1 MAATAERPDLTWG
14 WVAGVGY
21 GFELFG
27 HPSFVRAGYRMLYQD
42 YKDGGF
48 EWDVTYKGPIVGLT
62 TRF

>member
-1 MAATAERPDLTWG
+1 MAERPDLTWD
-14 WVAGVGY
+14 WVAGIGY

-27 HPSFVRAGYRMLYQD
+27 HASFVRAGYRMLYQD